1 MKEVNKKSKYE
12 GLEATVG
19 MAVMDTI
26 PCIFFSVAA
35 VCLSLAVKQPLFI
48 IGQIICALGGFGKA
62 VWKFIKAIN
71 KKNIHWVAAQMK
83 YSMSLGFLLCIISLL
98 LGLKTLPFSLIVK
111 NLFSFPVF
119 IFVILGIA
127 LMAVMMV
134 LGARMDP
141 ANKKANWCEQTVNLI
156 AQLSF
161 MLAAV
166 IIFYASTHYHALHKY
181 FPEAEN
187 GIIEKNVNGVL
198 FFDGPGT
205 DDALVFYPG
214 GLVDYEA
221 YVPLMREIAKGG
233 IDCFLVEMPYH
244 LAVFGMN
251 KADVIVSNTDFS
263 YDHWYVGGHS
273 LGGAMAASYAG
284 KHSEKVAG
292 VLLCAAYSTVKLP
305 DSMKVVSVYGSCDQ
319 VLKKDS
325 YEKYKN
331 NLPAG
336 SKEILLEGGNHGQF
350 GDYGHQKGDGAATMS
365 GEEQIKKTAEAL
377 QGFFN
382 GR

>member
-1 MKEVNKKSKYE
+1 MKEEVNKKSRYD

-26 PCIFFSVAA
+26 PCIFFAVAA
-35 VCLSLAVKQPLFI
+35 VCLSMAVKQPLFI

-62 VWKFIKAIN
+62 IWKFIKAVK

-83 YSMSLGFLLCIISLL
+83 YSMSAGFLMSLL
-98 LGLKTLPFSLIVK
+98 SLLFGLKTLPFSVIVK
-111 NLFSFPVF
+111 NLFSFPVI
-119 IFVILGIA
+119 IFVITGMV
-127 LMAVMMV
+127 LMTAMIV

-141 ANKKANWCEQTVNLI
+141 GNAKANWCEQTINLI

-161 MLAAV
+161 MFAAI
-166 IIFYASTHYHALHKY
+166 IIFYASTHYHALHPY

-187 GIIEKNVNGVL
+187 GVIEKNVKGTL

-205 DDALVFYPG
+205 KEALVFYPG

-221 YVPLMREIAKGG
+221 YVPLMREIAKNGV
-233 IDCFLVEMPYH
+233 DCFLVEMPYY
-244 LAVFGMN
+244 LAVFDMN
-251 KADVIVSNTDFS
+251 KADKIIDNKDFQ
-263 YDHWYVGGHS
+263 YDSWYVGGHS

-284 KHSEKVAG
+284 KHSDKVAG

-305 DSMKVVSVYGSCDQ
+305 ENMKVVSVYGSCDR
-319 VLKKDS
+319 VMKKDS
-325 YEKYKN
+325 YDKYKN

-336 SKEILLEGGNHGQF
+336 YVELLLEGGNHGQF
-350 GDYGHQKGDGAATMS
+350 GDYGHQKGDGQATMS
-365 GEEQIKKTAEAL
+365 AEEQIRRTAEAFL
-377 QGFFN
+377 GK
-382 GR
+382 